1 MSRLDVMMLALGW
14 VLVIEGFTPMVAPGF
29 WKESISR
36 FLDEPDRALR
46 ITAFC
51 SSHSDWR
58 SSGSSDPL
66 IQDRVL
72 GSQSRS
78 SRVELGHC
86 PSGGG
91 CFEVSAP

>member
-46 ITAFC
+46 IT
-51 SSHSDWR
+51 
-58 SSGSSDPL
+58 GLL
-66 IQDRVL
+66 I
-72 GSQSRS
+72 
-78 SRVELGHC
+78 
-86 PSGGG
+86 
-91 CFEVSAP
+91 APFPT